1 MIIVKISFVNNKILS
16 FIDCSLCV
24 IEQIHK
30 EFMDDFDVI
39 MVGGFYQV
47 PPI

>member
-1 MIIVKISFVNNKILS
+1 MIIVQISFVNNKILS